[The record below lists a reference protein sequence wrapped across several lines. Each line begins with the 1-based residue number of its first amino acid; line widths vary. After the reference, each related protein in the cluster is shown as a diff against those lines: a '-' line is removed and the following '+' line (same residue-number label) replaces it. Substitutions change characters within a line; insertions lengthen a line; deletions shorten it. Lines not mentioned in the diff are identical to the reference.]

1 MLLAIAAVLSAA
13 ACGERSEPLGELEQ
27 PYPVTVRGAGDAA
40 ATVEAR
46 PERIVAL
53 DPGSAELLEALGV
66 GSRLVGAP
74 AGVESEAT
82 EVVKPT
88 GQILVEEVARLK
100 PDLIVATPT
109 TDRVEV
115 AQAVRQSGAA
125 LYVQPA
131 GSIEDVERAA
141 LELGFL
147 VDEPVAARKLR
158 ASLRAETAAID
169 RAVGDAPPI
178 SVFVDTGFFIP
189 ASERTLLGSLVD
201 RAHGKNVAGDDAGL
215 GPFDLEELAR
225 LDPDVYAALS
235 DSGTTLE
242 TLEEKPETRTLHAV
256 MAGRFVELDAS
267 LVTRAGPRVADAY
280 EAVARALHPDAF
292 RQ

>member
-1 MLLAIAAVLSAA
+1 VSAVALGAVS
-13 ACGERSEPLGELEQ
+13 CGERSEPLGELQ
-27 PYPVTVRGAGDAA
+27 QSYPVTVRGAGDAA
-40 ATVEAR
+40 VTVDAR

-53 DPGSAELLEALGV
+53 DSGSAELLEALGV

-74 AGVESEAT
+74 AGFGGEAT

-88 GQILVEEVARLK
+88 GQILDEEVARLK
-100 PDLIVATPT
+100 PDLIVAAPS

-115 AQAVRQSGAA
+115 AQAARRSGGD

-147 VDEPVAARKLR
+147 VDEAVAARKLR
-158 ASLRAETAAID
+158 AELIARTASIDQALAEATP
-169 RAVGDAPPI
+169 V

-189 ASERTLLGSLVD
+189 TSERTLLGSLIK
-201 RAHGKNVAGDDAGL
+201 RARGNNVAGNDAGL
-215 GPFDLEELAR
+215 GPFDLDELAQ

-242 TLEEKPETRTLHAV
+242 TLAENPETRSLHAV
-256 MAGRFVELDAS
+256 MAKRFVELDTN
-267 LVTRAGPRVADAY
+267 LVTRAGPRVAEAY

-292 RQ
+292 GG